1 MKHTVLRSALLA
13 FSTVYASNLLAAQ
26 TIQVNQNNR
35 TIAVTTS
42 DKAIADADIAV
53 IHIGFEQFA
62 ATADEAYDAGSQASN
77 AVISALRKAGIPD
90 TSVESQGQNLNRNMQ
105 FDPKET
111 DEERAKRQFVLSQ
124 SWTVKTT
131 AEQAALVLHT
141 AIEAG
146 ANTSGQIDWDL
157 KDRDRLQAQAAA
169 KALVHA
175 RAMAEQ
181 MAQGLNTHLGAL
193 IYASNREPQ
202 TTGFGGGGGM
212 GFLGGVAGG
221 VLQER
226 KALPLAIRPQKIE
239 ESATVYAV
247 FAIE

>member
-1 MKHTVLRSALLA
+1 MKHTVLHSALLA
-13 FSTVYASNLLAAQ
+13 FSIVYASGLLAAQ

-35 TIAVTTS
+35 TIAVTAS
-42 DKAIADADIAV
+42 DKATADADIAV
-53 IHIGFEQFA
+53 VHVGFEQFA
-62 ATADEAYDAGSQASN
+62 PTADDAYEAGSQASN
-77 AVISALRKAGIPD
+77 AVMSALKRAGVSDNAI
-90 TSVESQGQNLNRNMQ
+90 ESQGQNLNRNMQ

-124 SWTVKTT
+124 SWTVKIT

-141 AIEAG
+141 AVEAG

-181 MAQGLNTHLGAL
+181 MAQGLNAHLGAL

-202 TTGFGGGGGM
+202 VMGFGGGGGM
-212 GFLGGVAGG
+212 GFIGGVAGG
-221 VLQER
+221 MLEQR